1 LSRIAFPYFI
11 HKRREQQEKKVSEK
25 EQNASSSVINSFDGD
40 LNTLHVIGT
49 SALRDWH
56 FAISDLQKTTMID
69 GNIVT
74 KASVAPWRLRKPV
87 CLRCMQAP
95 VEFLLQRFLCFHSRQ
110 RDLALRRTKS

>member
-25 EQNASSSVINSFDGD
+25 EQNASLSVINSFDGD
-40 LNTLHVIGT
+40 FNTLHVTGT

-74 KASVAPWRLRKPV
+74 KASVAPWRLKATQTR
-87 CLRCMQAP
+87 M
-95 VEFLLQRFLCFHSRQ
+95 
-110 RDLALRRTKS
+110 LALHAGTSRVFASAIPLFSQPAA